1 MKITLISAMAE
12 NRVIG
17 RDGALPWHMPDDL
30 RRFKRRTMGHAVI
43 MGRRTFES
51 LGGPLPDRRAIVIT
65 RRRDFTAGGATVT
78 HSLDEA
84 LDTARGWNERE
95 VFILGGSEIY
105 ALALPLADRLEL
117 TVVHAEI
124 EGDSFFPEFDMAAWV
139 KIEDDHREAD
149 ERHQHAFSFR
159 CYERA
164 VAVTDRRS

>member
-1 MKITLISAMAE
+1 MKITLIAAMAE

-17 RDGALPWHMPDDL
+17 RAGTLPWHLPDDL
-30 RRFKRRTMGHAVI
+30 RRFKRRTTGHAVV

-65 RRRDFTAGGATVT
+65 RRRDFTAVGATVT

-84 LDTARGWNERE
+84 LDIARGWNERE
-95 VFILGGSEIY
+95 VFILGGSEVY

-124 EGDSFFPEFDMAAWV
+124 EGDTLFPEFDLAAWV
-139 KIEDDHREAD
+139 LIEDDHREAD
-149 ERHQHAFSFR
+149 ERHRHAFSFR

-164 VAVTDRRS
+164 VAVTERRS